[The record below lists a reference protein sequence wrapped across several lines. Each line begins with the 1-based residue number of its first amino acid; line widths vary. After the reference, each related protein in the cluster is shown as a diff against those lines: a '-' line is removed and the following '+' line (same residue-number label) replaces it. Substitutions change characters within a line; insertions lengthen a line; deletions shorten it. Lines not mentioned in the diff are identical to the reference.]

1 MSTIKLPILREKMRS
16 AISDSL
22 RYSIFQ
28 TLCCRLS
35 TIEIVVDLG
44 GIVALYGHQCIV
56 PHLSGVLPEAI
67 KYRADMLVVQLQ
79 QPNFTTAWGK
89 SFPATR
95 RFFFLEQ
102 TASTITS
109 SRCSPGAVPDRH
121 PSRPGS
127 SRCSRPVSFPSL
139 QTAGPAWVQGS

>member
-1 MSTIKLPILREKMRS
+1 MRS

-95 RFFFLEQ
+95 IDLLHHLVQQMFSR
-102 TASTITS
+102 SS
-109 SRCSPGAVPDRH
+109 SR
-121 PSRPGS
+121 
-127 SRCSRPVSFPSL
+127 
-139 QTAGPAWVQGS
+139 